1 MPVVTS
7 FPLAGGA
14 SWNVKFGPSWLKA
27 RRRIGAA
34 IKIPPRQMETVQLQV
49 NNAGF
54 KFSGLGQTREEG
66 EG

>member
-14 SWNVKFGPSWLKA
+14 SWKVKFGPSWEKA
-27 RRRIGAA
+27 RRRIGDA
-34 IKIPPRQMETVQLQV
+34 IKIPPRQREVVQFQV
-49 NNAGF
+49 NNAGS
-54 KFSGLGQTREEG
+54 KFSGLEQMREEG

>member
-1 MPVVTS
+1 
-7 FPLAGGA
+7 
-14 SWNVKFGPSWLKA
+14 VKFGPSWLKA